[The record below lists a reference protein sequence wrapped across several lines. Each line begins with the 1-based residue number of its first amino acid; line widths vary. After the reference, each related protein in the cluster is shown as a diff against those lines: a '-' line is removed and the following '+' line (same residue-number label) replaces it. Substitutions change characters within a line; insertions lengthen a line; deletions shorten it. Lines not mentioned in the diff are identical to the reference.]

1 MTLLKKNLETMQYLM
16 YYHPDVF
23 KGVTVSNDNLNYE
36 GCSISLRDIDI
47 KEIILS
53 NENLKNDI
61 SKMTIDQVVDILKL
75 HENLSQQSLKTNNAD
90 VYEHNNKVI
99 NNLKNTNEL
108 MKNISTVNRVRD
120 MSSEQYFNIIDA
132 NGDVHIFKNDRGL
145 DISKIYEEFIAT
157 NNEENLN
164 QFISLMN
171 RKLHQVG
178 LVSAVN
184 IEDKQSV
191 SEDFANKL
199 NAVKE
204 EFDGKLGVGVYGNEK
219 EDMIVIVD
227 KLNPENN
234 EVRTYR
240 RDEEMN
246 LVTEKH
252 TNDYETDKKDSKSE
266 EREEIKEEK
275 KPEKEEKPE
284 EEIEELIPYNEF
296 KELINLDV
304 PLNEE
309 QKKNIK
315 LWEQTMGDI
324 YVYEEYLPSDVLKF
338 LDDYGKTMAELETN
352 KQNGMI
358 NENQQEALTNYYDMT
373 NPTFKDAKLGNLS
386 EEKKNAAKLVQTLE
400 MNNNDG
406 KMIIAIIL
414 SVSLVTLAIIVAFLT
429 YMLK

>member
-53 NENLKNDI
+53 NENLKTDI

-184 IEDKQSV
+184 IEDKQSA
-191 SEDFANKL
+191 SEDNATTL